1 MISAALANAQA
12 QARLA
17 REARVERALRA
28 VAAAPVD
35 GQRDA
40 DALFELVAR
49 RVAEL
54 AGVATAMIVR
64 VEGETAV
71 IVGRYGLSG
80 LPGTVPL
87 AHTTVRARAF
97 STARP
102 ARVEDYELEDNP
114 DAVAHEAASGYRS
127 TVAVPVAARGRP
139 WGYISVANAQPRSF
153 APETEQLLERSPR
166 RSPRR

>member
-1 MISAALANAQA
+1 MFELELDGLKA
-12 QARLA
+12 
-17 REARVERALRA
+17 ERGRA
-28 VAAAPVD
+28 I
-35 GQRDA
+35 
-40 DALFELVAR
+40 ELVAR

-54 AGVATAMIVR
+54 TGVATAMIVR

-80 LPGTVPL
+80 LPDTVPL
-87 AHTTVRARAF
+87 AHTTVGARAF

-102 ARVEDYELEDNP
+102 VRVDYGLEGNP